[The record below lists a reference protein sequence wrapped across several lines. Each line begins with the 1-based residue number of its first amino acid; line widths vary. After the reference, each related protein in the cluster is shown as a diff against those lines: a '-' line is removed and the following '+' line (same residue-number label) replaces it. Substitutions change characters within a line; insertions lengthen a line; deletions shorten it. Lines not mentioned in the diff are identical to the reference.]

1 MIEQKPPDHQL
12 QSQEFY
18 FLPPHLTASPL
29 PKYSPITLRQQ
40 SFPSF
45 HPLFTALRLCL
56 GLLNLSSLSR
66 LSPISTFPMLSSAI
80 WAPEFPLYLKSL
92 VATFYGYK
100 HVTLQR
106 WGPKLMQLLCPFW
119 NPAKMG
125 QAITY
130 IYLFKALM
138 VHLASYTLN
147 FKELLWRA
155 DWLTFY
161 FFVPWAK
168 V

>member
-12 QSQEFY
+12 QSQEFC

-66 LSPISTFPMLSSAI
+66 LSPISTFPMLSLAI
-80 WAPEFPLYLKSL
+80 
-92 VATFYGYK
+92 
-100 HVTLQR
+100 
-106 WGPKLMQLLCPFW
+106 
-119 NPAKMG
+119 
-125 QAITY
+125 
-130 IYLFKALM
+130 
-138 VHLASYTLN
+138 
-147 FKELLWRA
+147 
-155 DWLTFY
+155 
-161 FFVPWAK
+161 
-168 V
+168 

>member
-119 NPAKMG
+119 NPALISHCESQGTQKGMSHHKRR
-125 QAITY
+125 QCRCPAMSWTWVQDFRIKC
-130 IYLFKALM
+130 L
-138 VHLASYTLN
+138 HS
-147 FKELLWRA
+147 LLI
-155 DWLTFY
+155 
-161 FFVPWAK
+161 
-168 V
+168 